1 MPFQITYGRCIPMK
15 HFGKILSAAL
25 LFVEFNI
32 LIPHITGIS
41 MRSAFFTPGRILA
54 SVFTCMAG
62 FLVFLFINIFPALTL
77 RKTSTVRNKILE
89 DGVTLLQ
96 LFLITTVAESLMIIL
111 YFLFLRPD
119 TPGGFAQSVRYL
131 GALLLLILME
141 SVLFWN
147 GIIRVYATSVQLGIK
162 WRIIGVACGL
172 IPFVHIW
179 ALYRIITIAAG
190 EAAFENEKFLLDQVR
205 SQSRLCG
212 TRYPLL
218 LVHGVFFRDFRFF
231 NYWGRIPFALKQN
244 GAILYYGSQQSAA
257 SVADCGQELAA
268 RIRDIVQQTGCEK
281 VNIIAHSKG
290 GLDSR
295 YAITACGA
303 APYVAS
309 LTTINTPHR
318 GCLFADYLLDKIPEK
333 VQKSVARKYNA
344 ALKKCGD
351 PNPDFLSA
359 VRNLTASTCESL
371 NKKLPNHPDVW
382 YQSVGSQMNCAASGR
397 FPLNMAYPL
406 VKHFDG
412 ANDGL
417 VSADSAR
424 FGERFTLLTTPKGRG
439 ISHGDMI
446 DLNRENIPGFDVR
459 EFYVNLVHDLKEK
472 GY

>member
-1 MPFQITYGRCIPMK
+1 MK
-15 HFGKILSAAL
+15 HLGRFLSTLILFL
-25 LFVEFNI
+25 EFNL
-32 LIPHITGIS
+32 LIPYITGITHS
-41 MRSAFFTPGRILA
+41 SAFFTPGRILT
-54 SVFTCMAG
+54 SVLACMAG
-62 FLVFLFINIFPALTL
+62 LLPFLYINIFPTLTI
-77 RKTSTVRNKILE
+77 RKTSTTRHKILE
-89 DGVTLLQ
+89 DGAVLLQ
-96 LFLITTVAESLMIIL
+96 IFLLTTVGESLIIIL

-119 TPGGFAQSVRYL
+119 TPVGFAQGVSYL
-131 GALLLLILME
+131 GGLLLLILME
-141 SVLFWN
+141 AVLFWN
-147 GIIRVYATSVQLGIK
+147 GIIRVYTTSVQLGIK
-162 WRIIGVACGL
+162 WRIIGIACGF
-172 IPFVHIW
+172 IPLVHIW
-179 ALYRIITIAAG
+179 ALNRIITIAAR
-190 EAAFENEKFLLDQVR
+190 EAAFENEKYLLDQIR
-205 SQSRLCG
+205 AQSQICQ

-244 GAILYYGSQQSAA
+244 GAAIYYGSQQSAA
-257 SVADCGQELAA
+257 SVAACGQELAD
-268 RIRDIVQQTGCEK
+268 RIREIVRQTDCGK

-318 GCLFADYLLDKIPEK
+318 GCIFADYLLDKIPEK

-351 PNPDFLSA
+351 SDPDFLSA
-359 VRNLTASTCESL
+359 VRDLTASSCESL
-371 NKKLPNHPDVW
+371 HEKLPNHPDVF
-382 YQSVGSQMNCAASGR
+382 YQSVGSQMNCASSGR

-406 VKHFDG
+406 VRHFDG

-424 FGERFTLLTTPKGRG
+424 FGECFTMLTTREGRG
-439 ISHGDMI
+439 ISHGDVI

-459 EFYVNLVHDLKEK
+459 EFYVNLVHDLKER